1 MITKITR
8 PAGTRCGRLLPLSR
22 LRTAWPRLLA
32 CMCLIG
38 CTALD
43 SSSLVDRAEQLTE
56 GGRYPEAIDTYRNH
70 IQERLDQSA
79 RPDWENPYFYLL
91 RIVDLQLKQE
101 RPQDALRTCLEAERQ
116 GVETSLTS
124 DRYRA
129 IATWYEQRGDLSA
142 AFEVLKSHRDK
153 DPLLFD
159 AMLDR
164 IARAITASEAGAGKK
179 LQK

>member
-1 MITKITR
+1 MTNIIR
-8 PAGTRCGRLLPLSR
+8 PAETSRGLRLPLLIRHIAYLR
-22 LRTAWPRLLA
+22 LVGG
-32 CMCLIG
+32 MCLLG
-38 CTALD
+38 CTTLGG
-43 SSSLVDRAEQLTE
+43 SSLADQAEQLTE
-56 GGRYPEAIDTYRNH
+56 GGRYFDAIDTYRKH
-70 IQERLDQSA
+70 IQERLDDSA

-101 RPQDALRTCLEAERQ
+101 RPQDALRTCREAEQQ
-116 GVETSLTS
+116 GIDLTLIS

-129 IATWYEQRGDLSA
+129 IATWYEEHSDLSA
-142 AFEVLKSHRDK
+142 AFEVLKSHREK

-164 IARAITASEAGAGKK
+164 VGRAITASEAGAGKK

>member
-1 MITKITR
+1 VMTNIIR
-8 PAGTRCGRLLPLSR
+8 PAETSRGLRLPLLIRHIAYLR
-22 LRTAWPRLLA
+22 LVGGICLL
-32 CMCLIG
+32 G
-38 CTALD
+38 CTTLG
-43 SSSLVDRAEQLTE
+43 SSSLVDQAEQLTE
-56 GGRYPEAIDTYRNH
+56 GGRYLDAIDTYRNH
-70 IQERLDQSA
+70 IQERLDDSA

-101 RPQDALRTCLEAERQ
+101 RPQDALRTCREAEQQ
-116 GVETSLTS
+116 GIDLALIS

-129 IATWYEQRGDLSA
+129 IAIWYEEHGDLSA
-142 AFEVLKSHRDK
+142 AFEILKSHREK

-164 IARAITASEAGAGKK
+164 VGRAITASEAGAGKK